1 VTGKTA
7 LLPLPA
13 ATARCRAAAA
23 RFVMGGAAL
32 LLLAALLAPAPLA
45 AEQPAGVRPESA
57 PAESVRPASAFAP
70 VATAEQPASTTSE
83 SKPVANTPA
92 ANTPAES
99 ASPASAPGANKPA
112 AGADRFQRGLF
123 WSISKDGEL
132 IGHIFGTLHTND
144 ARVTKLPKEVD
155 AALQQAY
162 SFCMETFPGVRY
174 FNPHW
179 GFRSIVS
186 DMMLPDNGFLADLVG
201 EEAYGRIKE
210 HLLKAGLKEERIK
223 HLKPWAAMHT
233 LSGLYR
239 DSKKPAR
246 KSEGEILDHVL
257 YQAAAQHVVD
267 LYQLETL
274 EELMAA
280 YYAFPMDA
288 QVALLKDKVDAVGG
302 LREAANEMVAA
313 YLDENMPAMLDL
325 STAFISPGSRKL
337 GYDKVY
343 LKHVLFI
350 RNVVMAHYMLAPLRR
365 KGAFIAV
372 GALHLYGEQGVL
384 KLLEDYGYEVAAIQ
398 LTRS

>member
-1 VTGKTA
+1 MA
-7 LLPLPA
+7 RAASLPLSA
-13 ATARCRAAAA
+13 ATARCRAAA
-23 RFVMGGAAL
+23 RFVTGRAAL
-32 LLLAALLAPAPLA
+32 SLLLAALLAPAPVA
-45 AEQPAGVRPESA
+45 AEQPASTVSESKPAESTPAADKPVARTPAESA
-57 PAESVRPASAFAP
+57 PAESK
-70 VATAEQPASTTSE
+70 E
-83 SKPVANTPA
+83 
-92 ANTPAES
+92 
-99 ASPASAPGANKPA
+99 
-112 AGADRFQRGLF
+112 RFQRGLF

-186 DMMLPDNGFLADLVG
+186 DMMLPDNGFLIDLVG
-201 EEAYGRIKE
+201 EKAYGRIRG
-210 HLLKAGLKEERIK
+210 HLLKIGLKEERIK

-239 DSKKPAR
+239 DGEKPAR

-257 YQAAAQHVVD
+257 YETAAQHVVD

-288 QVALLKDKVDAVGG
+288 QIALLKDKVDAVGR
-302 LREAANEMVAA
+302 LQEAANAMVGA

-337 GYDKVY
+337 GYDRVY

-350 RNVVMAHYMLAPLRR
+350 RNIVMAHYMLAPLRR

-384 KLLEDYGYEVAAIQ
+384 KLLEDYGYEVASIR

>member
-1 VTGKTA
+1 MSGMA
-7 LLPLPA
+7 SLI
-13 ATARCRAAAA
+13 
-23 RFVMGGAAL
+23 
-32 LLLAALLAPAPLA
+32 LLAALFAPAPTAA
-45 AEQPAGVRPESA
+45 AEQPASTPPAKASPESARPESA
-57 PAESVRPASAFAP
+57 PA
-70 VATAEQPASTTSE
+70 
-83 SKPVANTPA
+83 
-92 ANTPAES
+92 
-99 ASPASAPGANKPA
+99 
-112 AGADRFQRGLF
+112 AGGERFQHGLF

-186 DMMLPDNGFLADLVG
+186 DMMLPDNGFLIDLVG
-201 EEAYGRIKE
+201 KETYGRIQG
-210 HLLKAGLKEERIK
+210 HLLKIGLKEERIK

-239 DSKKPAR
+239 DGEKKRAR

-257 YQAAAQHVVD
+257 YQTAALHVVD

-288 QVALLKDKVDAVGG
+288 QIALLKDKVDAVGG
-302 LREAANEMVAA
+302 LQEAANAMVGA

-325 STAFISPGSRKL
+325 STAFISPASRKL
-337 GYDKVY
+337 GYDRVY

-350 RNVVMAHYMLAPLRR
+350 RNIVMAHYMLAPLRR

-384 KLLEDYGYEVAAIQ
+384 KLLEDYGYEVASIR